1 MSQGQAQL
9 PDMSMNPAEL
19 YREEVF
25 TDRQVGTLRRM
36 TPVDGQGN
44 VDSSRPVLYSGQT
57 QLMTPAGALP
67 LMFDIE
73 ASSLEEAARKFG
85 EEAEKTLKQTMEE
98 LQEMRRQAASSI
110 VIPGQEPS
118 GGFGGMGGGLG
129 GGGGRIKL

>member
-1 MSQGQAQL
+1 MSPGQAQL

-57 QLMTPAGALP
+57 QLMTPGGALP

-85 EEAEKTLKQTMEE
+85 EEAEKALKQTMEE

-110 VIPGQEPS
+110 VIPGQEP
-118 GGFGGMGGGLG
+118 GGFGGMGGG
-129 GGGGRIKL
+129 GGRIKL

>member
-1 MSQGQAQL
+1 MSPGQAQL
-9 PDMSMNPAEL
+9 PDLSMNAGDL

-25 TDRQVGTLRRM
+25 TDRQVGSLRRL
-36 TPVDGQGN
+36 TPVDGEGN
-44 VDSSRPVLYSGQT
+44 RDGSRPVLYSGQT

-73 ASSLEEAARKFG
+73 AASLDEAARKFG
-85 EEAEKTLKQTMEE
+85 DEAEKALKQTMEE

-110 VIPGQEPS
+110 VLPGQEPG
-118 GGFGGMGGGLG
+118 GGFGGLGGAG